1 MERQELSATSESI
14 DGTVMVEYSNLYETM
29 FEDANYGIGV
39 HDAETGRLESANDV
53 YVELVGRDRDS
64 ITEMELAEIV
74 APVSFLDEPDI
85 SASVTA
91 ATAGE
96 PQQRHCVPTAGGD
109 GGQLELS
116 LESIT
121 SDSEQLLI
129 VRLRELGALGS
140 GLERLAVQ
148 ITGTGVWRWDIQ
160 SGEVVWNDQLERILG
175 LEPGVQEETIEA
187 LRDRMVAADRE
198 SHLEQIEAAIEAG
211 EPVVTE
217 FRMEHADGH
226 TIWAELRGHPI
237 TTRSGMQLIGTMS
250 DVTEKKR
257 REHEINEL
265 STHLDIALG
274 GASPAVWEW
283 DMETDDVV
291 VNERV
296 EELIGLEFGE
306 FSGTFESFVERVHPE
321 DVPTVN
327 EAIQRAIAHD
337 ELYETEFRLEHEDG
351 SYIWVAS
358 RGRLDDT
365 STDRMIG
372 VLTNVTDRKHYE
384 RELAESNEALEQLT
398 DQLEFFTS
406 ILRHDVLN
414 GMTVIKMR
422 AELLADQLDGQQAQ
436 YAETILEWAET
447 TTDVTGRVRDVIETL
462 TAEDRER
469 RFDPI
474 PLSELLERKVE
485 TLQNAYPESEWTSH
499 IEPGVVVGADDLLG
513 DAIGNV
519 LSNTIEHNDTDGL
532 TVDVE
537 LEANGDFARLMI
549 ADDGQGID
557 DDRKNAVFRR
567 GETSHAKE
575 TGSGFGLF
583 YVDVM
588 IDNYGGNIWVE
599 DGEDGGARFVAELPL
614 AETGGER

>member
-121 SDSEQLLI
+121 SDGEQLLI

-537 LEANGDFARLMI
+537 LEANGDFARLVI

-557 DDRKNAVFRR
+557 DDRKDAVFRR

-588 IDNYGGNIWVE
+588 IDNYGGDIWVE